1 VNCSQV
7 KKLIPEW
14 LDGELEHVQ
23 SVTVKDHVAAC
34 RDCRAEADFWRELG
48 ATLRGG
54 MEDIKA
60 PPGFAAGVMAQLPK
74 QHGSTARHSLFDRW
88 KRSVAVAATFLLVA
102 VGSAGAYL
110 NWGGNIVTR
119 VADSDSTPGHVINT
133 PAGQSGDLNIPNTG
147 PQQSGEAGSPA
158 EQPGSGGTE
167 QGTDPGPAGN
177 DAQSTGDKHESPEL
191 THSGNGPAQPAPT
204 SAAGGG
210 ATGTAVDAGQYA
222 LLNIEK
228 DRVVERTLLK
238 INVGDLDA
246 AHGQALALIN
256 ETGAA
261 YEVLGAENAPTGSR
275 ETLKITVS
283 SSLSGKL
290 MAGLKTLGQVVT
302 ADTQREDINARYNE
316 KVEQYLS
323 LKAQLQGASAVEREQ
338 LQVKMAGIEAQ
349 LRSWDREADT
359 DTIILWLEG

>member
-1 VNCSQV
+1 MNCSQV

-23 SVTVKDHVAAC
+23 SMTVKDHVAAC

-102 VGSAGAYL
+102 VGSAGAYM

-119 VADSDSTPGHVINT
+119 VADNNPRQVIKPPVEQPGDI
-133 PAGQSGDLNIPNTG
+133 NIPNTG
-147 PQQSGEAGSPA
+147 PQQSGEAGSPV
-158 EQPGSGGTE
+158 EQSGSGGTE
-167 QGTDPGPAGN
+167 QGAAPGPDGN
-177 DAQSTGDKHESPEL
+177 NARGTGGNSESTQHTP
-191 THSGNGPAQPAPT
+191 SGNGTAQPAAPDG
-204 SAAGGG
+204 AGGSTPD
-210 ATGTAVDAGQYA
+210 AAVNAGQYA

-261 YEVLGAENAPTGSR
+261 YEVLGTENAPTGSR

>member
-1 VNCSQV
+1 MNCSQV

-23 SVTVKDHVAAC
+23 SMTVKDHVAAC

-102 VGSAGAYL
+102 VGSAGAYM

-119 VADSDSTPGHVINT
+119 VADNNPGQVSK
-133 PAGQSGDLNIPNTG
+133 PPVEQPGDINIPNTG
-147 PQQSGEAGSPA
+147 PQQSGDAGSPV

-167 QGTDPGPAGN
+167 QGAAPGPAEN
-177 DAQSTGDKHESPEL
+177 DARGTGGNSESTQHTP
-191 THSGNGPAQPAPT
+191 SGTGTAQPAAPDGAGD
-204 SAAGGG
+204 SAPDA
-210 ATGTAVDAGQYA
+210 AVNAGQYA

-261 YEVLGAENAPTGSR
+261 YEVLGTENAPTGSR

-359 DTIILWLEG
+359 DTIILWLQG